1 MVARDEQILSLKN
14 FHVGLNK
21 GLPFCISLSCA
32 LSLSLSLPLNL
43 LPFYY
48 NPMDRE
54 KEREKS
60 LLPIIGKREREAFM
74 PTNTTAMHAPPQKL
88 SEQDR

>member
-1 MVARDEQILSLKN
+1 MVARDEQILSLKI
-14 FHVGLNK
+14 FHVGLNE
-21 GLPFCISLSCA
+21 GLPFCISLSFG

-48 NPMDRE
+48 NPMDTE

-60 LLPIIGKREREAFM
+60 LLPIIGKREKEG
-74 PTNTTAMHAPPQKL
+74 P
-88 SEQDR
+88 